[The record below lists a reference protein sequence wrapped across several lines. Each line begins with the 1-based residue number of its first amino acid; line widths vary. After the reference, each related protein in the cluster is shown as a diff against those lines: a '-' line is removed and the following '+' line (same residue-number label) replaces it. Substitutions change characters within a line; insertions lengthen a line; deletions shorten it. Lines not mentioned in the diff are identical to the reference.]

1 MAIILW
7 PCGAGMAVQANGYGY
22 FIFDELDTG
31 NKNVAKLLLG
41 IMFSIVAS
49 VLTALAKLG

>member
-1 MAIILW
+1 
-7 PCGAGMAVQANGYGY
+7 MAVQANGYGY